1 MAWNDVTAKGV
12 EQAIAEFDRL
22 GQKAF
27 LSKYGFGKARD
38 YFLIHRGKRY
48 DSKAI
53 VGVAHGYDRSD
64 LGSLSPQGFSGG
76 DATVARHLESLGFDI
91 ERPPRNPPWSEEELV
106 LALDLY
112 LRRGILRASHPEVVD
127 LSRVLNGLAIH
138 SEPPDLARF
147 RNPNGV
153 ALKLSNF
160 AAFDP
165 TYDGRGMTR
174 GGKLDTQVWDQYAS
188 DEDKLSAAVAAIR
201 DGRALAESGEPQTAS
216 PSVVYVNVEEQ
227 HIEEFPVSI
236 RDEHIVAH
244 RREQSLVLAYRDHLE
259 SQGHKVKRGRYPLS
273 TRGSALV
280 CDLVDLTEGVLYEA
294 KGDINRSSVRM
305 AIGQLL
311 DYRHLEP
318 STVDLAVLLPR
329 KPTQDI
335 IDLILS
341 VPAAVVWRTSD
352 GFEMSKP

>member
-1 MAWNDVTAKGV
+1 MALRDVTANGV
-12 EQAIAEFDRL
+12 ERAMAEFDQL
-22 GQKAF
+22 GRDEF
-27 LSKYGFGKARD
+27 LSRYGFRKSRSYFIARD
-38 YFLIHRGKRY
+38 GRRY

-64 LGSLSPQGFSGG
+64 LGTLSPQEFSGG

-91 ERPPRNPPWSEEELV
+91 ERSGRNPPWSEEELV

-112 LRRGILRASHPEVVD
+112 LRRGILNASHPEVVD

-138 SEPPDLARF
+138 SEPPDVARF

-160 AAFDP
+160 AVFDP

-174 GGKLDTQVWDQYAS
+174 GGKRDTQVWNQYAP

-201 DGRALAESGEPQTAS
+201 DGRALAESGESQSTG
-216 PSVVYVNVEEQ
+216 PSVVDVDVEEQ

-236 RDEHIVAH
+236 PDEHIVAH

-259 SQGHKVKRGRYPLS
+259 NQGHTVKRSRYFP
-273 TRGSALV
+273 TTGASALI
-280 CDLVDLTEGVLYEA
+280 CDLLDLTDGVLYEA

-318 STVDLAVLLPR
+318 RAVDLAVLLPR
-329 KPTQDI
+329 RPAQDLI
-335 IDLILS
+335 ELILS
-341 VPAAVVWRTSD
+341 VPATAVWQTED
-352 GFEMSKP
+352 GFEHVRP